1 MVSPLLSL
9 SSQFDNIPDSSCSI
23 TLKRFAMRTE
33 VQALWDVFRIDYHHV
48 LPFSSWVVLAKATV
62 TITVSYTNCKYLCV
76 STSLLGIA
84 FTFHHALGFVLL
96 LSGSACR
103 IWLQYVL
110 MHNPS
115 HSVACFWCHP
125 LDLTVSAACDWET
138 ECAVMC
144 VFVLYLDVMCVVIRV
159 WLTLRSEAPA
169 TSAIRPACLCCV
181 FPARASSAVP
191 IPRIPCTGVLVSWS
205 THRIRNLW
213 VAEHGTLTCTVLTA
227 AW

>member
-1 MVSPLLSL
+1 MCMYSCYRHECLLFHL
-9 SSQFDNIPDSSCSI
+9 SICTF
-23 TLKRFAMRTE
+23 K
-33 VQALWDVFRIDYHHV
+33 HH
-48 LPFSSWVVLAKATV
+48 
-62 TITVSYTNCKYLCV
+62 
-76 STSLLGIA
+76 LLGIA

-103 IWLQYVL
+103 IWLLYVL

-144 VFVLYLDVMCVVIRV
+144 VFVLYIDVMCVVIRV

-181 FPARASSAVP
+181 FPARASSAEP

-205 THRIRNLW
+205 THRIRSLW